1 MKNKV
6 FLIGMPGCGKSTIG
20 ELISKELLLKFIDMD
35 IYIEEKTSRTISE
48 LFEQGEDY
56 FRDIESEACNE
67 IIKYDN
73 VVIAT
78 GGGVVKKGI
87 NVETLKNNGL
97 VIFIDRPVE
106 KIISDID
113 VSRRPLLKNGKERII
128 GLYKE
133 RYDIYNKACHKI
145 VVNDGTIDEVI
156 EEIKKII
163 INN

>member
-35 IYIEEKTSRTISE
+35 IYIEEKTSKTISE

-56 FRDIESEACNE
+56 FRDIESEACKE

-78 GGGVVKKGI
+78 GGGVVKKDG

-133 RYDIYNKACHKI
+133 RYDIYKKACHKI

>member
-1 MKNKV
+1 MKSKI

-20 ELISKELLLKFIDMD
+20 EIIAKELLLKFIDMD
-35 IYIEEKTSRTISE
+35 IYIEGKTSKTISK

-56 FRDIESEACNE
+56 FRDIESETCKE

-78 GGGVVKKGI
+78 GGGIVKIDKNI
-87 NVETLKNNGL
+87 NILKENGL

-113 VSRRPLLKNGKERII
+113 VSRRPLLKDGKKRIVE
-128 GLYKE
+128 LYKE
-133 RYDIYNKACHKI
+133 RYNLYKKASHNI
-145 VVNDGTIDEVI
+145 VVNDGIMDEVV
-156 EEIKKII
+156 EEIKRLIVKS
-163 INN
+163 